1 MEWKEFRILSNPRQ
15 HTFPAPAPKETID
28 YVAAF
33 KQNDKGF
40 AVVSSRSRI
49 QYLLYLNDGAELIDG
64 ERVAAASSAL
74 QSVTELLRSLLAEAE
89 ALRERDGR

>member
-1 MEWKEFRILSNPRQ
+1 MNALQQLEQRILELE
-15 HTFPAPAPKETID
+15 ET
-28 YVAAF
+28 AEAL
-33 KQNDKGF
+33 
-40 AVVSSRSRI
+40 RSRI
-49 QYLLYLNDGAELIDG
+49 QYLLYLNDGAELSDG

>member
-1 MEWKEFRILSNPRQ
+1 MNALQQLEQRILELE
-15 HTFPAPAPKETID
+15 ET
-28 YVAAF
+28 AEAL
-33 KQNDKGF
+33 
-40 AVVSSRSRI
+40 RSRI
-49 QYLLYLNDGAELIDG
+49 QYLLYLNDGAELIDR

>member
-1 MEWKEFRILSNPRQ
+1 MNALQQLEQRILELE
-15 HTFPAPAPKETID
+15 ET
-28 YVAAF
+28 AEAL
-33 KQNDKGF
+33 
-40 AVVSSRSRI
+40 RSRI

-74 QSVTELLRSLLAEAE
+74 QSVTELLRSLFAEAE

>member
-1 MEWKEFRILSNPRQ
+1 MNALQQLEQRILELE
-15 HTFPAPAPKETID
+15 ET
-28 YVAAF
+28 AEAL
-33 KQNDKGF
+33 
-40 AVVSSRSRI
+40 RSRI

-89 ALRERDGR
+89 NLRESDGC

>member
-1 MEWKEFRILSNPRQ
+1 MNALQQLEQRILELE
-15 HTFPAPAPKETID
+15 ET
-28 YVAAF
+28 AEAL
-33 KQNDKGF
+33 
-40 AVVSSRSRI
+40 RSRN